1 MIVKFFRRGKGSG
14 AGPINYLLVA
24 KGGKPREGAKVLYGD
39 PRLTEQLI
47 NTTPFKQK
55 YKAGV
60 LSFTEDAEGFTDEQK
75 KDIMQRFEETL
86 FVGLEPDQ
94 YDILWVEHTD
104 KGGRLEL
111 NFVIPCQE
119 LRSGKRLQPFYA
131 GADLVRVNAFK
142 NIINQEYGLTDPN
155 DPERKRLINP
165 YVNNAPCPTPYD
177 RPPKSKEKEQEK
189 EDNEIIAK
197 PESTFALKEAIDRR
211 MRHSLAEGS
220 LNNRNS
226 VLYSLEGMGLTIKRT
241 TKSSISVAH
250 PAMKRNVRL
259 KGTVY
264 EEGFQALAE
273 RAHLI
278 EERQQDYERVSE
290 SRSYRDLRTWTKGM
304 EIKRAYHQEL
314 YGDIKAPEPL
324 DLGVKNA
331 VTKDVLQEAVPKV
344 DVPTPQRSYSG
355 PRP

>member
-14 AGPINYLLVA
+14 AGPLNYLLGA
-24 KGGKPREGAKVLYGD
+24 KEDTTREGAKVLYGD

-55 YKAGV
+55 YKSGV
-60 LSFTEDAEGFTDEQK
+60 LSFTEDATQFTDKQK

-165 YVNNAPCPTPYD
+165 YVNNAPRPTPYD
-177 RPPKSKEKEQEK
+177 RPSKSKEKEQEK
-189 EDNEIIAK
+189 EDDEIIAN

-211 MRHSLAEGS
+211 MRHSLEEGS

-226 VLYSLEGMGLTIKRT
+226 VLYSLENMGLTIKRT

-250 PAMKRNVRL
+250 PNMKRNVRL
-259 KGTVY
+259 KGTIY
-264 EEGFQALAE
+264 EESFQALAE

-278 EERQQDYERVSE
+278 EDRQRDYERVSE
-290 SRSYRDLRTWTKGM
+290 SRGYRDLRTWTKGM
-304 EIKRAYHQEL
+304 EIKRAYHQGL

-324 DLGVKNA
+324 ELDIA
-331 VTKDVLQEAVPKV
+331 VIPLDNQPHITISETETFISKQ
-344 DVPTPQRSYSG
+344 SYI
-355 PRP
+355 PRPR

>member
-1 MIVKFFRRGKGSG
+1 MIVKFFRRGQGSG
-14 AGPINYLLVA
+14 AGPLNYLL
-24 KGGKPREGAKVLYGD
+24 GGKDTPREGAKVLYGD

-55 YKAGV
+55 YKSGV
-60 LSFTEDAEGFTDEQK
+60 LSFTEDATQFTDKQK
-75 KDIMQRFEETL
+75 KDIMQRFEDTL

-142 NIINQEYGLTDPN
+142 NIINKEYGLTDPN

-165 YVNNAPCPTPYD
+165 YVNNAPRPTPYD

-189 EDNEIIAK
+189 EDNEIIAN

-220 LNNRNS
+220 LNNRSS
-226 VLYSLEGMGLTIKRT
+226 VRYALEGMGLTIKRA

-259 KGTVY
+259 KGTIY

-273 RAHLI
+273 CAHLI
-278 EERQQDYERVSE
+278 EDRQRNYERVSE
-290 SRSYRDLRTWTKGM
+290 SRGNRDLRTWTKGM
-304 EIKRAYHQEL
+304 EIKKAYHQEL
-314 YGDIKAPEPL
+314 YGEIKAPEPL
-324 DLGVKNA
+324 ALVNNHVTSKEPQDNA
-331 VTKDVLQEAVPKV
+331 PKV
-344 DVPTPQRSYSG
+344 EVPTPQRSYSG

>member
-39 PRLTEQLI
+39 PKLTEQLI
-47 NTTPFKQK
+47 NATPFKQK

-60 LSFTEDAEGFTDEQK
+60 LSFTEDAKEFTDEQK
-75 KDIMQRFEETL
+75 KDIMQRFEDTL

-165 YVNNAPCPTPYD
+165 YVNNAPRPTPYD

-197 PESTFALKEAIDRR
+197 PESTFALKAAIDRR
-211 MRHSLAEGS
+211 MRHRLAEGS
-220 LNNRNS
+220 LNGRSS
-226 VLYSLEGMGLTIKRT
+226 VLYALEGMGLTIKRAT
-241 TKSSISVAH
+241 NSSISVAH
-250 PAMKRNVRL
+250 PAMTRNVRL
-259 KGTVY
+259 KGTIY
-264 EEGFQALAE
+264 EKDFKALSQQ
-273 RAHLI
+273 AHLI
-278 EERQQDYERVSE
+278 EGRQGDYERTSE
-290 SRSYRDLRTWTKGM
+290 SRGHRDLKTWTTGM
-304 EIKRAYHQEL
+304 EIKKEYHQEL

-324 DLGVKNA
+324 ALVNNHVTSKEPQDNA
-331 VTKDVLQEAVPKV
+331 PKV
-344 DVPTPQRSYSG
+344 EVPTPQRSYSG

>member
-1 MIVKFFRRGKGSG
+1 MIVKFFRRGQGSG
-14 AGPINYLLVA
+14 AGPLNYLL
-24 KGGKPREGAKVLYGD
+24 GGKDTPREGAKVLYGD

-60 LSFTEDAEGFTDEQK
+60 LSFTEDAEGFTDKQK
-75 KDIMQRFEETL
+75 KDIMQRFEDTL
-86 FVGLEPDQ
+86 FVGLDPDQ
-94 YDILWVEHTD
+94 YDILWVEHSD
-104 KGGRLEL
+104 KDGRLEL

-165 YVNNAPCPTPYD
+165 YVNNAPRPTPYD

-189 EDNEIIAK
+189 EDNEIIAN
-197 PESTFALKEAIDRR
+197 PESTFALKAAIDRR
-211 MRHSLAEGS
+211 MWHRLAEGS
-220 LNNRNS
+220 LNGRSS
-226 VLYSLEGMGLTIKRT
+226 VLYALEGMGLTIKRAT
-241 TKSSISVAH
+241 NSSISVAH
-250 PAMKRNVRL
+250 PAMTRNVRL
-259 KGTVY
+259 KGTIY
-264 EEGFQALAE
+264 EKDFKALSQQ
-273 RAHLI
+273 AHLI
-278 EERQQDYERVSE
+278 EGRQGDYERTSE
-290 SRSYRDLRTWTKGM
+290 SRGHRDLKTWTTGM
-304 EIKRAYHQEL
+304 EIKKEYHEKL

-324 DLGVKNA
+324 ALVNNHVTSKEPQDNA
-331 VTKDVLQEAVPKV
+331 PKV
-344 DVPTPQRSYSG
+344 EVPTPQRSYSG